1 MHSLVLLAEWFTQ
14 PLNEASESAAEHSSH
29 SHGARQEVGLH
40 TGTFGMEPPL
50 YAYILGT
57 GSGASLIIGAI
68 LGCRWAPVSDLAC
81 SAMMSFGAGALLF
94 AVTIELY
101 AHALHQLRAGHI
113 LFYTEMLIII
123 LAAVTGAMFYL
134 YINKLLED
142 YLMGSEDEEKKNV
155 PKLKINS
162 VEDGLGKHH
171 ATGTATGTESARTDG
186 SSTGRSTPTGRF
198 NASAQA
204 LGVPTEGARKTSV
217 IVSLQQTS
225 NLPHGHGTPT
235 HSSSVAS
242 PHGPAQSSV
251 MPPAKK
257 KPLPGETTPL
267 LEGIG
272 ETYEEKQKRLR
283 TRAKALW
290 RKVRTKVMFIQK
302 VKIQAKNHPRGRE
315 RGVQAFV
322 AACQEWAKRME
333 QPPADDEEDS
343 AERQA
348 ILKHAKLVAL
358 QLFLGLLVDGVPE
371 AVLMGFLAA
380 QGHLTPVLIVALFFA
395 NFPEAFSSASLLTVA
410 RLSPVAIVGMWAF
423 LCIVVGI
430 IAGISCWAL
439 LATFPGYATGESLPT
454 PVLMFIASIE
464 GLTGGAMIACIAHV
478 MLPEAFERMGK
489 SPPLYL
495 SSGFMCTC
503 GFLSAVLLKSL
514 TD

>member
-1 MHSLVLLAEWFTQ
+1 MLSVHSLILLAEWASQ
-14 PLNEASESAAEHSSH
+14 PLNEAGESAAEHSSH
-29 SHGARQEVGLH
+29 SHGEIQEVGVH
-40 TGTFGMEPPL
+40 TGTFGMEPSL

-57 GSGASLIIGAI
+57 ASGVSLIIGAI
-68 LGCRWAPVSDLAC
+68 LGCRWAPVSDLSC

-101 AHALHQLRAGHI
+101 AHALHQLRSGHI
-113 LFYTEMLIII
+113 LFYTEMLVII
-123 LAAVTGAMFYL
+123 LAAVTGAAFYL
-134 YINKLLED
+134 YINQMLED
-142 YLMGSEDEEKKNV
+142 YLMSEEGPGTV
-155 PKLKINS
+155 PKSPKGKGPKSPKIKITN
-162 VEDGLGKHH
+162 VEDGLAHE
-171 ATGTATGTESARTDG
+171 ATGTESARTEC
-186 SSTGRSTPTGRF
+186 STSRSTTGRCTG
-198 NASAQA
+198 SALA
-204 LGVPTEGARKTSV
+204 NYPVKEPRKQSV
-217 IVSLQQTS
+217 IVSLQQTHA
-225 NLPHGHGTPT
+225 LPPPT
-235 HSSSVAS
+235 TAPSR
-242 PHGPAQSSV
+242 PAKSALL
-251 MPPAKK
+251 PPAIKTA
-257 KPLPGETTPL
+257 LPSETTPL
-267 LEGIG
+267 LG
-272 ETYEEKQKRLR
+272 ESHEEKQKRLR
-283 TRAKALW
+283 ARAKALW
-290 RKVRTKVMFIQK
+290 RKVRTKVMFMAK

-322 AACQEWAKRME
+322 AACKDWAKRME
-333 QPPADDEEDS
+333 QPRAEGEEDDS
-343 AERQA
+343 EERQA

-380 QGHLTPVLIVALFFA
+380 KGHLTPVLIVALFFA

-410 RLSPVAIVGMWAF
+410 RLSPFAIVGMWTF
-423 LCIVVGI
+423 LCVVVGI

-439 LATFPGYATGESLPT
+439 LAAFPGYATGELLPT
-454 PVLMFIASIE
+454 PVLMCIASIE